1 MGWLRS
7 RWRYKSGDIA
17 KFSKNEQV
25 MYPKFM
31 WMKLDPILLYMPV
44 YFPCIVID
52 VSNNPNGGLINKEFT
67 YTIKRIEDNK
77 IISKV
82 YESELIKPPLVKI

>member
-1 MGWLRS
+1 MSWLGS
-7 RWRYKSGDIA
+7 KWRYKSGDTA
-17 KFSKNEQV
+17 RFSKNELV

-44 YFPCIVID
+44 YVPCIIIG
-52 VSNNPNGGLINKEFT
+52 VSSKPNGGLINKEFT
-67 YTIKRIEDNK
+67 YVTVRIEDNK

-82 YESELIKPPLVKI
+82 YESELMKPPLAD